1 MQTPQILQRDFNGC
15 SIRQNHLT
23 KMFNANDL
31 MNAFKMSNP
40 TTSKSVVRYT
50 DNESTKE
57 FIETLIHREGIG
69 LHLVITTKR
78 GLGGGTWMHPYLF
91 LDFAMWL
98 SPDFKL
104 IAIKWIYDN
113 LCLLRDTAGEE
124 FKELNSVIKDVLN
137 PEKPYV
143 YSNECRMLQSLA
155 GVDIGGRNVSDVER
169 LDRLNRLQAADIKLL
184 KQGVLEYQQR
194 KKKLVEF
201 STLL

>member
-31 MNAFKMSNP
+31 MNAFKLSNP

-194 KKKLVEF
+194 KKKLIEF

>member
-1 MQTPQILQRDFNGC
+1 MQTPQILHRDFNGC
-15 SIRQNHLT
+15 SIRQNHAT

-31 MNAFKMSNP
+31 MNAYKMSDP
-40 TTSKSVVRYT
+40 TTSKSVIRYT

-69 LHLVITTKR
+69 VHLVVASKR
-78 GLGGGTWMHPYLF
+78 GVGGGTWMHPYLF

-113 LCLLRDTAGEE
+113 LCMLRDTAGDE
-124 FKELNSVIKDVLN
+124 FKELNRVIKETLN

-143 YSNECRMLQSLA
+143 YSNECRMLQGLA

-184 KQGVLEYQQR
+184 KHGVLEYQQR
-194 KKKLVEF
+194 KKQLIEF
-201 STLL
+201 SALL